1 MVIVQENV
9 SVGKY
14 NTFGIDQK
22 ADYLAEIKSREE
34 LQELLLDNKFRPLPK
49 LILGGG
55 SNILFSKDY
64 NGLVVINKIL
74 GVKKVEEN
82 QDFVWLKVGSGVV
95 WQDLVEY
102 CVTKNYGGIENLS
115 LIPGTVGASPVQNIG
130 AYGVEAKETIQ
141 KVEIVW
147 IETGKV
153 EILTNEQCKFAYRD
167 SIFKH
172 ELKNLVV
179 IISVTFKLKK
189 NPDSFNLEYGDIQK
203 TLAEMQ
209 ITTPS
214 VESISKAVIHIR
226 QSKLP
231 DPTITPNA
239 GSFFKNP
246 EIDAQKFMELQKLYP
261 NIKGFSLSNG
271 KFKVPAG
278 WLIESCGLK
287 GFRNGNVGIHPKQAL
302 VIVNY
307 GGGNGKE
314 ILDLAKKV
322 QLEVEKKFGI
332 LLEMEVNMA

>member
-115 LIPGTVGASPVQNIG
+115 LIPGTVGASPLQNIG

-314 ILDLAKKV
+314 ILDLAK
-322 QLEVEKKFGI
+322 
-332 LLEMEVNMA
+332 

>member
-141 KVEIVW
+141 KEIVW

>member
-287 GFRNGNVGIHPKQAL
+287 GFCNGNVGIHPKQAL